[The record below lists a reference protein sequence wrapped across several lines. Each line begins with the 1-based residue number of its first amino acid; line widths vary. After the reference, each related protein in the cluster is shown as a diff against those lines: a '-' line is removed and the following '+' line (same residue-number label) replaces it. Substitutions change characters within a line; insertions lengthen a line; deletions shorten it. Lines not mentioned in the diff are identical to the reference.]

1 MWDNWK
7 QTGNERDKTRNIT
20 PVGIELDPDT
30 GVEPPQTLKKN
41 KLNRFQVV
49 NRHNHISLDLLV

>member
-1 MWDNWK
+1 
-7 QTGNERDKTRNIT
+7 IT

-30 GVEPPQTLKKN
+30 GVDPPSNTEKN

-49 NRHNHISLDLLV
+49 NRHNHISLRFACVINKILLK